1 MKIWQHER
9 DFNARKVNMR
19 DFPRLTS
26 LTCLSGEPS
35 EAAEACYS
43 SLLGLAKKLKA
54 KKPFV
59 AGNPVWV
66 NSNDDD

>member
-26 LTCLSGEPS
+26 LTWLSGEPS

-43 SLLGLAKKLKA
+43 SILGLA